1 MRHRTLIGTWIAV
14 LVLVLGASIVVAE
27 TPEDRPALAEE
38 PSVEEPGAEVLPDLP
53 LGLFEPEDRKLEPCD
68 KLDGTSGA
76 YYCTGEPCSNG
87 LQCAQCCSGFG
98 TNCDPPECVVS
109 CFQL

>member
-1 MRHRTLIGTWIAV
+1 MRSYALAGAWIAV
-14 LVLVLGASIVVAE
+14 LTLILGAPAVVAE
-27 TPEDRPALAEE
+27 TPVDQPVLSEE
-38 PSVEEPGAEVLPDLP
+38 PSVEEEPSKADLP
-53 LGLFEPEDRKLEPCD
+53 LLDIFEPESRNLQPCT
-68 KLDGTSGA
+68 KSDGTSGA

-98 TNCDPPECVVS
+98 TDCGPVECVEK